1 MNVLLKRQLKKF
13 DLEKLAEDP
22 SFKGF
27 LESVGKSYQNYED
40 QFKMLQRAM
49 VLSSDELYE
58 ANQLLKKDAEQQ
70 QLIIDQLKNVV
81 TVLKKS
87 GDVVNV
93 SELPSNNKSFKLVD
107 LMEQQAQEI
116 VEINK
121 QREKLLEELAY
132 QNNELSEYAHMV
144 SHDLKSPLRS
154 IDALTAWLK
163 EDYNTV
169 FDENGLDTLTLIRT
183 NVEKMDSLI
192 TGILEYSTIDKNNYK
207 KYPVD
212 LDLMLAEMLG
222 FINVPNHIQI
232 AIVNKLPV
240 VQGDKHRLQQLFLN
254 LIVNAISYN
263 DKEEGVI
270 EVGFDSMGAF
280 YQFYVRDNGKGIAED
295 YLEKIFKAFFKLENN
310 PQSIGIGLS
319 IVKKIVEL
327 YNGKIWVNSELDK
340 GTTFYFTLQK
350 E

>member
-22 SFKGF
+22 NFKGF